1 MNSFTKVRTL
11 MMLRP
16 SPVRVPWLLAA
27 LLTIYMGQFLA
38 TASAQEIQDRY
49 GRRRGSGYGE
59 SVNGTSAL
67 IEMFQVKGH
76 KVSTWGKLSPRINEF
91 ETIVWIPDSFDV
103 PEQDAIDRLDDWLS
117 DGYNKTLIYVGR
129 DYDAEITYWQ
139 KMLPNASAAEKGT
152 VERRLATA
160 QARHA
165 SRKSRAQTKQE
176 CDWFESDATN
186 PPGQINA
193 LQGEWAK
200 GIDARK
206 VDIWIDTTIEPNQG
220 TQSYF
225 DQLTSRPLLSSG
237 SDAIVTEFT
246 NSNKWKSNKLIVVN
260 NGSFLL
266 NVPLVN
272 HENRKLAGKL
282 IDSCYPGSDTLFLE
296 SDEAGITVQGR
307 EEVDTT
313 VRPNDWMHV
322 WPLDFIIVHLLA
334 VGILFLFTYFPTF
347 GRVKEIKEESTS
359 DFGKHIESLGELVRK
374 TGDQQYAISR
384 IEYYQKHVKRDS
396 GSKHTR

>member
-1 MNSFTKVRTL
+1 MNIHTKISFT
-11 MMLRP
+11 LR
-16 SPVRVPWLLAA
+16 SPQSPAGVYFLLAI
-27 LLTIYMGQFLA
+27 LLTLHIGSFLA
-38 TASAQEIQDRY
+38 TTNAQEIQDRY
-49 GRRRGSGYGE
+49 GRRRGPGASD

-76 KVSTWGKLSPRINEF
+76 KVSTWGRLSPRIDDF
-91 ETIVWIPDSFDV
+91 QSIVWIPDSFDV
-103 PEQDAIDRLDDWLS
+103 PAQNEIDRLDDWLS
-117 DGYNKTLIYVGR
+117 DGYNKTLVYVGR

-139 KMLPNASAAEKGT
+139 AMLPNATAAEKGT

-165 SRKSRAQTKQE
+165 SRKSMAQPKQE
-176 CDWFESDATN
+176 CDWFETDATN
-186 PPGQINA
+186 PPGQIST
-193 LQGEWAK
+193 LQGEWAR
-200 GIDARK
+200 GIDPRK
-206 VDIWIDTTIEPNQG
+206 IDIRIDTTVEANQG
-220 TQSYF
+220 TQAYY
-225 DQLTSRPLLSSG
+225 DRLTSRRLLSSG
-237 SDAIVTEFT
+237 PNTIVMEFT
-246 NSNKWKSNKLIVVN
+246 NNRWGSNKLIVVT
-260 NGSFLL
+260 NGSLLL

-282 IDSCYPGSDTLFLE
+282 IDSCYPGSDVLFLE
-296 SDEAGITVQGR
+296 SGEEGIPVESKEQI
-307 EEVDTT
+307 DTS

-334 VGILFLFTYFPTF
+334 VGILFLFTYIPIF
-347 GRVKEIKEESTS
+347 GRAKEIKAESTS

-396 GSKHTR
+396 GSRHTH